1 MRSEYNSLNVKKRFI
16 SDKKDLMREMCSCKD
31 CECETYPYCINALG
45 KLCKECF
52 DIQYY
57 THKTPVKNDP
67 GRFHLY
73 DNKNQRID
81 TPITPIT
88 HPYIKILSTALDG
101 DCLYSAISLAF
112 DKKITV
118 EMLRFLV
125 ASNQN
130 QDTYQ
135 AYKELSSYMQEYEPI
150 KGTHSI
156 GEFKILM
163 KKTGEQ
169 IGCTACIWGDENALQ
184 IIATEYNLTF
194 VIFNEKGQHIQK
206 INSLNNQ
213 TSRYVLLLLNS
224 SKQGNEHYN
233 LLQFN
238 NHRLITPYEWDML
251 KQTISERKR
260 NSKIIQR

>member
-31 CECETYPYCINALG
+31 CECETYPYCTNVLG

-52 DIQYY
+52 DIKFYI
-57 THKTPVKNDP
+57 HKTPVKNDP
-67 GRFHLY
+67 GRFHLFET
-73 DNKNQRID
+73 QMSE
-81 TPITPIT
+81 TPIT

-150 KGTHSI
+150 KGTHSM

-184 IIATEYNLTF
+184 IIASEYNLTF

-206 INSLNNQ
+206 INASNSNNQ
-213 TSRYVLLLLNS
+213 SRYILLLLNS

-238 NHRLITPYEWDML
+238 NHRLLTPYEWDML
-251 KQTISERKR
+251 KQTISERKSL
-260 NSKIIQR
+260 NKK